1 MKILSICNSPIKNN
15 TIYSQ
20 KNANNKLYSSDCVS
34 FRGNISLIGQH
45 FDNIG
50 TIVAQQKLLN
60 IKTQEMVPCAVIY
73 SSTPNGGTFHL
84 IRENFS
90 LLTKVQELL
99 KTNPEILDAIKAR
112 HGCVL
117 NPNVE
122 KIIKQNKT
130 LAEILKQSI
139 IAEISYMRLHT
150 EDDLM
155 RVARLGYKKIDT
167 DKDII
172 FIQNLI
178 VNQPEYKNATKT
190 VVKPLLKGLT
200 QKGLN
205 NILIKA
211 SAFGKNP
218 KSPIHLYAF
227 FGFKPLN
234 ITEEEIEKHT
244 IQTSM
249 GPRLDPNYKIMMYL
263 PKNAILYAILNRI
276 PPLEI
281 SQINPNWLQI

>member
-1 MKILSICNSPIKNN
+1 MKILSVYNSPIKTN

-20 KNANNKLYSSDCVS
+20 QNANNKLYSSDRVS
-34 FRGNISLIGQH
+34 FRGNVSLIGQH

-60 IKTQEMVPCAVIY
+60 METHEMVPCAVIY
-73 SSTPNGGTFHL
+73 SATPNGGTFHL
-84 IRENFS
+84 IKENFS
-90 LLTKVQELL
+90 LLKKVQELL
-99 KTNPEILDAIKAR
+99 KTHPEILDAIKAR

-117 NPNVE
+117 NPNIE
-122 KIIKQNKT
+122 KLIKENKCLT
-130 LAEILKQSI
+130 EILEQLI
-139 IAEISYMRLHT
+139 IAEVSYIKLHS
-150 EDDLM
+150 EDELM
-155 RVARLGYKKIDT
+155 RVARLGYKKIDN

-178 VNQPEYKNATKT
+178 LNQHEYKNATKT
-190 VVKPLLKGLT
+190 VVTPLLQGLT

-211 SAFGKNP
+211 SAFGKDP
-218 KSPIHLYAF
+218 KSPIHLYSF

-244 IQTSM
+244 IQTPK

-263 PKNAILYAILNRI
+263 PQNAILYALLNRI

-281 SQINPNWLQI
+281 SRINSKWLQI

>member
-1 MKILSICNSPIKNN
+1 MKILSVYNSPIKNN
-15 TIYSQ
+15 AIYSHQ
-20 KNANNKLYSSDCVS
+20 NAKNKLYSHDRVS
-34 FRGNISLIGQH
+34 FSANLSLIGQH

-50 TIVAQQKLLN
+50 TIVTQQKLLN
-60 IKTQEMVPCAVIY
+60 ITTHEMVPCAVIY

-84 IRENFS
+84 IKENFS
-90 LLTKVQELL
+90 LLKEVQELF
-99 KTNPEILDAIKAR
+99 KTHPEILDAIKTR

-122 KIIKQNKT
+122 KIIEQNKNLT
-130 LAEILKQSI
+130 ELLKQLI
-139 IAEISYMRLHT
+139 IAEVSYIKLHS

-155 RVARLGYKKIDT
+155 RVARLGYKKIDN

-211 SAFGKNP
+211 FAFGKNP

-234 ITEEEIEKHT
+234 TTEEEIEKHT
-244 IQTSM
+244 IQTSK
-249 GPRLDPNYKIMMYL
+249 GPLLDPNYKIMMYL
-263 PKNAILYAILNRI
+263 PKNAILYNVLNRI